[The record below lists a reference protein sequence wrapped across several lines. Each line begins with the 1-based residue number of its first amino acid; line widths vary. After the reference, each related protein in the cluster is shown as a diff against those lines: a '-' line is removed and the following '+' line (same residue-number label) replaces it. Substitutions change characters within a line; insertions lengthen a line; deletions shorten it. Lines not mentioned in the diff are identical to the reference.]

1 MKKRIVASMLCLA
14 MSLSLV
20 TVGASAAEDA
30 NAAADALH
38 ELGLFSGT
46 GTNPDG
52 SPVYD
57 LERTPTRSE
66 AVTMLVRL
74 LGKEEEAKAGS
85 WETPFTDVD
94 EWAKPY
100 VGYAYANK
108 LTTGTSETTFG
119 GSMTVSSSQYLTFV
133 LRALGYQS
141 GTDFQWDKAWELS
154 DQLGITHGEYGA
166 DTPFTRGGVALISH
180 ASLSAHPKGSD
191 KSLME
196 ELGLGKIEPTPTP
209 TPTPTPSAPVDLEL
223 VNKGGS
229 TGIDPQKPVESA
241 PPINEIKIPNGMGI
255 QIGESDEELIP
266 AGTAFESG
274 NKIWTTESERYVQI
288 SDDIIGSIKTEYR
301 DLNGLDGAD
310 YIRMI
315 SLNIVL
321 YVGDSI
327 TLNLCDYGYN
337 TEQNYWYI
345 DEGQGYIS
353 SNDNSDGIC
362 TIKALKPVSA
372 FCIGG
377 IGYRETNTHDDLT
390 LNVTIYEKKP
400 TSWTANFHVATDY
413 EPVYYTNGAYGTWW
427 VTEKGVKFNG
437 TNSKPANSEF
447 GMNADFIRIYP
458 DSSMGIPSSDMENGY
473 IKDEAVEKYFTFSNN
488 LSGYNN
494 RRITVGPN
502 GGIGMP
508 CVDFTSSACDHK
520 ATITVTSKKD
530 GRSCSI
536 DLACIYYQP

>member
-30 NAAADALH
+30 TAAADALH

-119 GSMTVSSSQYLTFV
+119 GAMTVSPSQYLTFV

-141 GTDFQWDKAWELS
+141 GADFQWDKAWELS

-191 KSLME
+191 KNLME
-196 ELGLGKIEPTPTP
+196 ELGLGKIEPAPVETPTP
-209 TPTPTPSAPVDLEL
+209 TPTSTPSAPVDLEL
-223 VNKGGS
+223 VNKGES

-241 PPINEIKIPNGMGI
+241 PPLSEIEIPKDKGLKV
-255 QIGESDEELIP
+255 GESDEGLIS
-266 AGTAFESG
+266 AGTIETAG
-274 NKIWTTESERYVQI
+274 DRDDRAWTIECSKYVQLPE
-288 SDDIIGSIKTEYR
+288 DIIGTLETKYKDIEG
-301 DLNGLDGAD
+301 LNGGGHTRLSYLRWGFLPAIWKTD
-310 YIRMI
+310 I
-315 SLNIVL
+315 SKMKLL
-321 YVGDSI
+321 KSI
-327 TLNLCDYGYN
+327 SPF
-337 TEQNYWYI
+337 Q
-345 DEGQGYIS
+345 
-353 SNDNSDGIC
+353 
-362 TIKALKPVSA
+362 
-372 FCIGG
+372 
-377 IGYRETNTHDDLT
+377 
-390 LNVTIYEKKP
+390 
-400 TSWTANFHVATDY
+400 
-413 EPVYYTNGAYGTWW
+413 
-427 VTEKGVKFNG
+427 
-437 TNSKPANSEF
+437 
-447 GMNADFIRIYP
+447 
-458 DSSMGIPSSDMENGY
+458 
-473 IKDEAVEKYFTFSNN
+473 
-488 LSGYNN
+488 
-494 RRITVGPN
+494 TV
-502 GGIGMP
+502 
-508 CVDFTSSACDHK
+508 
-520 ATITVTSKKD
+520 
-530 GRSCSI
+530 
-536 DLACIYYQP
+536 